1 MFNGVGL
8 RTPRGSG
15 TNGYVQRSLATLP
28 SKKVVKL
35 SNQSDAISRPKSR
48 TDPAILLHEKK
59 REIELKLLQL
69 RTTLKG
75 SMTDQEIESEIQKQR
90 DFMLN
95 NLNSVSLDVTKNE
108 HIMAQLKRDQMD
120 NLQQVLRIP
129 NSSNNVGAKADR
141 TTSASNGKKIL
152 ETGKNATLRPMPVS
166 SSSYSESSDV
176 SGYSSGRDD
185 ISSFGTETS
194 SISSRSSSYVRR
206 DRRYSPRLRS
216 YRVESVSSRSI
227 SSHSDVSSVY
237 SRDSDYDVT
246 DGTYTSYSHERG
258 RKVRNDRTNRYRS
271 SSISSYSSSRSS
283 SRSSRNRKR
292 HR

>member
-75 SMTDQEIESEIQKQR
+75 SMTDQEIDKEIQKQR
-90 DFMLN
+90 EFMLK

-129 NSSNNVGAKADR
+129 SSSSNGGTTADK
-141 TTSASNGKKIL
+141 TSGTSNGKKTL
-152 ETGKNATLRPMPVS
+152 ETVKNTTLKPMPIS

-185 ISSFGTETS
+185 ISSFGTDSS

-206 DRRYSPRLRS
+206 DRRDSPRLKS

-227 SSHSDVSSVY
+227 SSHSDASSVY
-237 SRDSDYDVT
+237 SRDSDYDRT
-246 DGTYTSYSHERG
+246 DGTYSSDSYERSRKG
-258 RKVRNDRTNRYRS
+258 RNGRTNRYRD

-283 SRSSRNRKR
+283 SRSSRSRKR

>member
-75 SMTDQEIESEIQKQR
+75 SMTDQEIETEIQKQR
-90 DFMLN
+90 EFMLQ

-120 NLQQVLRIP
+120 NLQQVLKIK
-129 NSSNNVGAKADR
+129 NSSNSGGAKVDK
-141 TTSASNGKKIL
+141 TSGTSTEKGALGL
-152 ETGKNATLRPMPVS
+152 GKNATLRPMPARS
-166 SSSYSESSDV
+166 RSYSGSSDV
-176 SGYSSGRDD
+176 SGYSSGRDET
-185 ISSFGTETS
+185 SSFDSDAS

-206 DRRYSPRLRS
+206 DRRGSPRLRS
-216 YRVESVSSRSI
+216 YRVETVSSRTV
-227 SSHSDVSSVY
+227 SSHSDLSSVY
-237 SRDSDYDVT
+237 SRDSDYDRT
-246 DGTYTSYSHERG
+246 DGSYSSDSYESSRRG
-258 RKVRNDRTNRYRS
+258 RSGRKGRYRS
-271 SSISSYSSSRSS
+271 PSLSSYSSSRSS
-283 SRSSRNRKR
+283 SRSNRNRKR
-292 HR
+292 NR